1 MSERGPL
8 DFEGDEEGGTPLRPH
23 VRPPGP
29 ASEEEREEREA
40 RWALRR
46 DPDLDGPAGSPQHP
60 GGEAPTPRPPGYS
73 QYGWFVG
80 VVAVLLLGWIGINT
94 LRNGAGESAG
104 PHKGT
109 LAPPFAAPLVFSS
122 FADDADVNVAR
133 KDGQGN
139 GAGNVAACSVTSPG
153 VLNIC
158 RLYASKPVVLV
169 FTATRGSQCIHQLD
183 VIERLRTRLSG
194 VSFAAIAIRGSRS
207 DLRNLTRRHG
217 WDFPV
222 AYDHDGVLANLYGI
236 AVCPQLTFIRR
247 DGRVADTAVGVVE
260 AAELTRRVRA
270 LGT

>member
-8 DFEGDEEGGTPLRPH
+8 DFEGETE
-23 VRPPGP
+23 
-29 ASEEEREEREA
+29 EEREA
-40 RWALRR
+40 RWARRR
-46 DPDLDGPAGSPQHP
+46 DPDLDGPAGSPDHP
-60 GGEAPTPRPPGYS
+60 VGQVPTPRPPGYS

-80 VVAVLLLGWIGINT
+80 VVAVLVLGWIGINT

-104 PHKGT
+104 PRKGS

-122 FADDADVNVAR
+122 FPDDADVNVAR
-133 KDGQGN
+133 KTGQGH
-139 GAGNVAACSVTSPG
+139 GAGDVAACSVTSPG
-153 VLNIC
+153 VLNLC
-158 RLYASKPVVLV
+158 RLYAAKPVVLV

-194 VSFAAIAIRGSRS
+194 VSFAAIAIRGDRG
-207 DLRNLTRRHG
+207 DLRKLTRRHG

-247 DGRVADTAVGVVE
+247 DGHVADTAVGVVE
-260 AAELTRRVRA
+260 AAELARRVRA
-270 LGT
+270 LGS